1 MTSRDATKQQ
11 KVWRTLSAVSVRIAC
26 PPQFWISVRGI
37 TSRARDTARY
47 GHCCTPVMCFA
58 FSFSTFTCRNLHI
71 TTNIISNISFS
82 FFLLPT
88 KFLQPANLAIL
99 TTRSLFNHLAV
110 PAPHLLSPFL
120 ANQPSSHWKSQI
132 AHSDMHHPI
141 SGINSPIHSVSL
153 ASHVSTHL
161 LIHLSAHLC
170 HHHSSSITPSLKA
183 QNLPF

>member
-132 AHSDMHHPI
+132 AHSDMHHLV
-141 SGINSPIHSVSL
+141 SGINSYTFVLLHSVIARMFFL
-153 ASHVSTHL
+153 FFL
-161 LIHLSAHLC
+161 LCIYMSC
-170 HHHSSSITPSLKA
+170 NNIVITMGGQLG
-183 QNLPF
+183 